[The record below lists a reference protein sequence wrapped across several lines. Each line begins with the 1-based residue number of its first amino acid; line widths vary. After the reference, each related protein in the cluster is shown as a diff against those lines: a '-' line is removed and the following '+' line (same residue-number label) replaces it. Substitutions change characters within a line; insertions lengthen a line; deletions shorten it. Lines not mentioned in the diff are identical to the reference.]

1 MTTRITMDTSELR
14 ALAADMRA
22 VPEQLAR
29 HVYPV
34 VERGALAVKEEIA
47 ANFEAST
54 HFSSVARTVRYDITT
69 QSAFGTGSIEAEIGP
84 MPSTGSTT
92 LNDDREAA
100 NDADFTTGGGD
111 ASALAHIA
119 IHGSPR
125 GGGGNV
131 PDPVIALDHEAPKF
145 EKALGD
151 LLEDLL

>member
-1 MTTRITMDTSELR
+1 MPRVSLDTSELR
-14 ALAADMRA
+14 SLAADMRE

-34 VERGALAVKEEIA
+34 VERGALAIKEEVK
-47 ANFEAST
+47 ANFERST
-54 HFSSVARTVRYDITT
+54 HFAPVAETVRYDITT
-69 QSAFGTGSIEAEIGP
+69 RSAFGTGSIEAEVGP
-84 MPSTGSTT
+84 MPASGSTA
-92 LNDDREAA
+92 LNDDRSDS
-100 NDADFTTGGGD
+100 NDPDFTEGGGD

-131 PDPVIALDHEAPKF
+131 ADPLIALDHEAPKF
-145 EKALGD
+145 QKALGD